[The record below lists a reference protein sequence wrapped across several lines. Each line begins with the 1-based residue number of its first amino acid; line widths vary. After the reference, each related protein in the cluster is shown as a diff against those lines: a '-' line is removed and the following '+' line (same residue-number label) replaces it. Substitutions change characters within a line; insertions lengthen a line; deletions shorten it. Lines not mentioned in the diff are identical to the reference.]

1 MGEWSSSMR
10 LEDLDIAQVH
20 RIYNVRMKED
30 FPPAELKALKII
42 EEGIQA
48 GFYRFPGLF
57 DGDEII
63 GYTGLIYHED
73 ACLIDY
79 LAVMPEWKNR
89 GIGSVMLKLLKA
101 YLKDTEYVIGEV
113 EIPACGEDEAERNL
127 RSRRMDFYLR
137 SGFYDTGMDVS
148 VFGVR
153 FRLLAFADKPH
164 DGQEI
169 LTRYRNIYRYVLPE
183 DLFRNNVLT
192 D

>member
-1 MGEWSSSMR
+1 MSDRSSLLR
-10 LEDLDIAQVH
+10 LADLDAAQLR
-20 RIYNVRMKED
+20 RIYHEHMKED
-30 FPPAELKALKII
+30 FPAAELKPLEMIKKGIA
-42 EEGIQA
+42 EGY
-48 GFYRFPGLF
+48 YRFLGLF